1 MRVCFWWSVPKR
13 ITALLMAVL
22 CLLVFSSCSP
32 DTGMSGDSAVVEPAE
47 KGQKVVSQELLTIE
61 NASLRMEFDPK
72 TCSFSIVEKESGR
85 VWATNPSADYTDPYA
100 KGVARTNLRSQL
112 LVTYQDETNTEKSTN
127 SAISSVGE
135 GKYEVFRLNSG
146 VRVEYTFG
154 EGFMIPVSY
163 VLDGNSFVATIL
175 YHELDNP
182 QDIPINEIAL
192 LPNFGLAGEDSDGY
206 LVVPDG
212 SGALIYFNNQKH
224 TAPVYKK
231 MVYGSDE
238 TLPVLTQT
246 TRDVQILLPVFGM
259 KRDEGGFVAV
269 IEKGAGNAKI
279 QAAVS
284 GTTSAFNTVG
294 AVAVYH
300 AYERLMLMNGSLG
313 STSMVRY
320 SSEEPVNDPEF
331 AVRYR
336 FLPEDKASYSGMAQ
350 VLREEW
356 ENEGILSGKTGEG
369 KMYVD
374 LYGGVS
380 KAKSFL
386 GIQYEGVESLT
397 TFTQAVEL
405 LEGLSNLG
413 VDVLTVGYRQYTDSE
428 LNGKLQ
434 TQLTPSK
441 KLGGTKGWE
450 KLRVYALDKAI
461 SLYAFADFYD
471 FTGSGNGVSKYL
483 DSCKG
488 LDLGVPEIKEIGLN
502 TNLVKSDAKNRY
514 LLSPAKYREAAER
527 LLASAQK
534 NNMTA
539 LYFDDTA
546 SKLVGDYAIGG
557 FQRDRAITEVCAAI
571 ESLDELELLLA
582 APNYYLWQYADE
594 IVDLPTQSGGHLLF
608 DEDIPLLQ
616 MVLFGNIPYAGT
628 ALNLEA
634 SSNDQ
639 FLKRIETMS
648 QIRYALIADD
658 PGDLQN
664 TEDIHLYG
672 LSARGI
678 ETAAAQYAA
687 MKQVYALVQGAAM
700 VDHVRSGDM
709 TATMYDNGLTVCVN
723 YGQTAGSYEGCL
735 VPGRGYAVLRG
746 GTVLLSGNEVK

>member
-1 MRVCFWWSVPKR
+1 MRVSLWRSVPKR
-13 ITALLMAVL
+13 ITALLLAVL
-22 CLLVFSSCSP
+22 CLLVFSACSP
-32 DTGMSGDSAVVEPAE
+32 DTAAPDDSADVKPAE
-47 KGQKVVSQELLTIE
+47 KGQKVVSKELLTVE

-72 TCSFSIVEKESGR
+72 TCAFSIVEKESGR
-85 VWATNPSADYTDPYA
+85 VWATNPATDYTDPYA

-112 LVTYQDETNTEKSTN
+112 LVTYQDGTNTEKSTN

-163 VLDGNSFVATIL
+163 VLDGDGFVATIL

-182 QDIPINEIAL
+182 QEVPINDIAL
-192 LPNFGLAGEDSDGY
+192 LPNFGLAGEDCDGY

-212 SGALIYFNNQKH
+212 SGALIHFNNQKH
-224 TAPVYKK
+224 AAPVYTK

-238 TLPVLTQT
+238 ALPVLTQT
-246 TRDVQILLPVFGM
+246 TRDAQILLPVFGM
-259 KRDEGGFVAV
+259 KRDEGGFVAI
-269 IEKGAGNAKI
+269 IEKGAGNARI
-279 QAAVS
+279 QASVS
-284 GTTSAFNTVG
+284 GTTSAFNTVN

-300 AYERLMLMNGSLG
+300 TYERLMLLNGSLG

-320 SSEEPVNDPEF
+320 SSEEPVSDPEF

-350 VLREEW
+350 LLREDW
-356 ENEGILSGKTGEG
+356 KKAGTLPGKAGDSRL
-369 KMYVD
+369 YVD

-386 GIQYEGVESLT
+386 GFQYEGVEDLT
-397 TFTQAVEL
+397 TFAQAEEL
-405 LEGLSNLG
+405 LEELTGLG
-413 VDVLTVGYRQYTDSE
+413 ADALTVGYRRFTDSA

-434 TQLTPSK
+434 TRLTPSK
-441 KLGGTKGWE
+441 MLGGAKGWE
-450 KLRVYALDKAI
+450 KLQTYALSKAV

-471 FTGSGNGVSKYL
+471 FTGTGNGASKYL
-483 DSCKG
+483 DACKG

-514 LLSPAKYREAAER
+514 LLSPSKYREAAASLR
-527 LLASAQK
+527 KSAQK
-534 NNMTA
+534 SNVTA
-539 LYFDDTA
+539 LYFANTA
-546 SKLVGDYAIGG
+546 SRLAGDYAIGG
-557 FQRDRAITEVCAAI
+557 FQRDRAITELRAAM
-571 ESLDELELLLA
+571 EALDGMELLLS
-582 APNYYLWQYADE
+582 APNYYLWEYADE

-616 MVLFGNIPYAGT
+616 MVLFGNVPYAGT

-639 FLKRIETMS
+639 FLKRVETMS

-672 LSARGI
+672 LSARGM

-687 MKQVYALVQGAAM
+687 MKQVYALVRGAAM
-700 VDHVRSGDM
+700 CGHTRVGDM
-709 TATMYDNGLTVCVN
+709 TATVYDNGVTVCVN
-723 YGQTAGSYEGCL
+723 YGRTAVSHDGCT

-746 GTVLLSGNEVK
+746 GTVLLSGNEVE